1 MNTIENQMEIK
12 VDIEM
17 KNVTNMKAFQA
28 FFVDKKKELPEMRMH
43 LFMDFSFRLI

>member
-17 KNVTNMKAFQA
+17 KKNVTNMKAFQA
-28 FFVDKKKELPEMRMH
+28 FFVDKKEICQK
-43 LFMDFSFRLI
+43 